1 MKARGPDA
9 ILVNILDPH
18 LEVNPQYI
26 NFLLLKADGSTSTG
40 MISSENA
47 NSITLKRA
55 EGQSEVVFREDIEQM
70 NSSGK
75 SIMPEGLHQSISA
88 QSMADLIT
96 YLMSAN

>member
-9 ILVNILDPH
+9 ILVNILDPN

-26 NFLLLKADGSTSTG
+26 NYLLLKADGSTSTG

-70 NSSGK
+70 NSSRK

-88 QSMADLIT
+88 QSMADLIA